1 MTYCISFSSC
11 CVCGPLVNKENLP
24 KNHQPL
30 KGALSLMREKISKSG
45 TPVMDFTHPRYNSIS
60 NMHPKTELL
69 LQLNFFKKLLS
80 RDDNDRFA

>member
-30 KGALSLMREKISKSG
+30 KSALSLMREKISKSG

-60 NMHPKTELL
+60 NMHPFCESVVRLGLTFNTQATET
-69 LQLNFFKKLLS
+69 KY
-80 RDDNDRFA
+80 